1 MIDHATTNKKVKIEV
16 GKKVFSP
23 NFIVMKEK

>member
-1 MIDHATTNKKVKIEV
+1 MIDHATTNKKVKIEG
-16 GKKVFSP
+16 GKKVFSA